1 MFENAATRYLLDT
14 RALAE
19 AVNAAV
25 GQDGYTDPRATLTL
39 CLRIYLDHLHENK
52 TGGLFLLGRRRRVP
66 SGESADEEFR
76 LHELRRTIA
85 ERFLAC
91 AGATDRSGSLAP
103 LVEGWLALA
112 ESMFSDWQ
120 RSGTPGREDLESVIC
135 DLFFAAVDA
144 ARSF

>member
-1 MFENAATRYLLDT
+1 MHENATTRYLLDT

-19 AVNAAV
+19 AVNAAA
-25 GQDGYTDPRATLTL
+25 GQDGHADPRATLTL
-39 CLRIYLDHLHENK
+39 CLRIYLDHLLEKK
-52 TGGLFLLGRRRRVP
+52 TGGLFLPGRKPWVLW
-66 SGESADEEFR
+66 GDSADEEFM
-76 LHELRRTIA
+76 LHELRRTIT

-91 AGATDRSGSLAP
+91 AGATDRSGPLAP

-112 ESMFSDWQ
+112 ESMFSDWL

-144 ARSF
+144 AQSL